1 VCAAMAK
8 SEGLGRDL
16 LALRRHLWF
25 PVAALV
31 LALAV
36 AAGVGLAFSP
46 SNEAAFRMRVTLSA
60 PPPLFGPPIL
70 PSTEDLA
77 RLAISPEVLEQAS
90 VTLGD
95 EDIQVSP
102 EELASRVSASVEG
115 GEAVIGFTVK
125 DGNRERALATAR
137 AWESAFAGVA
147 QEQAPELERR
157 AAADYQAQLVVAAS
171 LLEEKRQAAAG
182 QGPDSPAQ
190 QELGAAQEN
199 YQVASRLQQSYEI
212 VARMLRVDLISERAP
227 YLKGGAALDWA
238 GRMGAAV
245 AFGVVVG
252 VLGALGLEV
261 LARRRLPDVA
271 PRAPAE
277 AEGPP
282 SPSP

>member
-1 VCAAMAK
+1 MAE

-25 PVAALV
+25 PVATLV

-46 SNEAAFRMRVTLSA
+46 SDEAAFRVRVRLSA
-60 PPPLFGPPIL
+60 QSPLFGPPIL

-77 RLAISPEVLEQAS
+77 RLAVSPEVLERAS
-90 VTLGD
+90 GALAAEG
-95 EDIQVSP
+95 IQVSA
-102 EELASRVSASVEG
+102 EEMAGRVSASVGG
-115 GEAVIGFTVK
+115 GEGAIGLTVK
-125 DGNRERALATAR
+125 DGNGERALATAR
-137 AWESAFAGVA
+137 AWESAFAAVA

-157 AAADYQAQLVVAAS
+157 AAADYQAQLDVAAS

-182 QGPDSPAQ
+182 QGPDSAAQ
-190 QELGAAQEN
+190 QELEAAREN
-199 YQVASRLQQSYEI
+199 YQVASRLQQSYEV
-212 VARMLRVDLISERAP
+212 VARMLRLDLITERAP

-261 LARRRLPDVA
+261 LARRRLRDVA
-271 PRAPAE
+271 PPAPAE
-277 AEGPP
+277 AERPP

>member
-1 VCAAMAK
+1 MAE

-46 SNEAAFRMRVTLSA
+46 SDEAAFRVRVRLSVLS
-60 PPPLFGPPIL
+60 PLFGPPIL

-77 RLAISPEVLEQAS
+77 RLAVSPEVLERAS
-90 VTLGD
+90 GALAAEG
-95 EDIQVSP
+95 IQVSA
-102 EELASRVSASVEG
+102 EEMAGRVSASVGG
-115 GEAVIGFTVK
+115 GEGVIGLTVK
-125 DGNRERALATAR
+125 DGNGERALATAR
-137 AWESAFAGVA
+137 AWESSFAAVA

-157 AAADYQAQLVVAAS
+157 AAADYQAQLDVAAS

-190 QELGAAQEN
+190 QELEAAREN
-199 YQVASRLQQSYEI
+199 YQVASRLQQSYEV
-212 VARMLRVDLISERAP
+212 VARMLRVDLITERAP

-261 LARRRLPDVA
+261 LARRRLRDVA
-271 PRAPAE
+271 PPAPAE
-277 AEGPP
+277 AERPP

>member
-1 VCAAMAK
+1 MVE

-46 SNEAAFRMRVTLSA
+46 SDEAAFRVRVRLSVQS
-60 PPPLFGPPIL
+60 PLFGPPIL

-77 RLAISPEVLEQAS
+77 RLAVSPEVLERAS
-90 VTLGD
+90 GALAAEG
-95 EDIQVSP
+95 IQVSA
-102 EELASRVSASVEG
+102 EEMAGRVSASVGG
-115 GEAVIGFTVK
+115 GEGAIGLTVK
-125 DGNRERALATAR
+125 DGNGERALATAR
-137 AWESAFAGVA
+137 AWESAFAAVA

-157 AAADYQAQLVVAAS
+157 AAVDYQAQIDVAAS

-182 QGPDSPAQ
+182 QGADSPAQ
-190 QELGAAQEN
+190 QELEAAREN
-199 YQVASRLQQSYEI
+199 YQVASRLQQSYEV
-212 VARMLRVDLISERAP
+212 VARMLRVDLITERAP

-261 LARRRLPDVA
+261 LARRRLRDVA
-271 PRAPAE
+271 PPAPAE
-277 AEGPP
+277 AERPP

>member
-1 VCAAMAK
+1 MAE
-8 SEGLGRDL
+8 SEGLGHDL

-25 PVAALV
+25 PVATLI

-36 AAGVGLAFSP
+36 AAGVGLVISP
-46 SNEAAFRMRVTLSA
+46 GEEAAFRVRVRLSA
-60 PPPLFGPPIL
+60 LSPLFGPPIL

-77 RLAISPEVLEQAS
+77 RFASSPEVLERAS
-90 VTLGD
+90 GALAAEG
-95 EDIQVSP
+95 IQVSA
-102 EELASRVSASVEG
+102 EEMGDTVSASVG
-115 GEAVIGFTVK
+115 GEDVISFTVK
-125 DGNRERALATAR
+125 DGNGERALATAR
-137 AWESAFAGVA
+137 AWESAFAAVA

-157 AAADYQAQLVVAAS
+157 AAADYQAQVDVAAS

-190 QELGAAQEN
+190 QELEAAREN
-199 YQVASRLQQSYEI
+199 YQVASRLQQSYEV
-212 VARMLRVDLISERAP
+212 VARMLRADLITERAP

-271 PRAPAE
+271 PSAPAE
-277 AEGPP
+277 AERPP
-282 SPSP
+282 PP

>member
-1 VCAAMAK
+1 MAE
-8 SEGLGRDL
+8 SGGLGRDL

-36 AAGVGLAFSP
+36 AAGVGLASSP
-46 SNEAAFRMRVTLSA
+46 NDEAAFRVRVGLSA
-60 PPPLFGPPIL
+60 LPPLFGPPIL

-77 RLAISPEVLEQAS
+77 RLATSPEVLEQAS
-90 VTLGD
+90 VTLAD
-95 EDIQVSP
+95 EGIQVSP
-102 EELASRVSASVEG
+102 EELADRVTASVGG
-115 GEAVIGFTVK
+115 GEGAIGFTVR
-125 DGNRERALATAR
+125 DGSGERVLAMAR
-137 AWESAFAGVA
+137 AWESAFAAMA

-157 AAADYQAQLVVAAS
+157 AAADYQTQLNLAAS

-190 QELGAAQEN
+190 RELEAAQEN
-199 YQVASRLQQSYEI
+199 YQVASRLQQSYEV
-212 VARMLRVDLISERAP
+212 VARMLRVDLMSERAP
-227 YLKGGAALDWA
+227 YLRGGAALDWA

-252 VLGALGLEV
+252 VLGALGLEA

-277 AEGPP
+277 AERPH

>member
-1 VCAAMAK
+1 MAE

-36 AAGVGLAFSP
+36 AVGVGLAFSP
-46 SNEAAFRMRVTLSA
+46 SDEASFRVRVGLSA

-77 RLAISPEVLEQAS
+77 RLAVSPEVLERAS
-90 VTLGD
+90 GTLAAEG
-95 EDIQVSP
+95 IRVSA
-102 EELASRVSASVEG
+102 EEMAGRVSASAGG
-115 GEAVIGFTVK
+115 GEGVISFTVK
-125 DGNRERALATAR
+125 DGNGERALATAR
-137 AWESAFAGVA
+137 AWESAFVAVA
-147 QEQAPELERR
+147 QEEAPELERR
-157 AAADYQAQLVVAAS
+157 AAAGYQAQLDVAAS

-182 QGPDSPAQ
+182 EGPDSPAQ
-190 QELGAAQEN
+190 QELEAAQEN
-199 YQVASRLQQSYEI
+199 YQVASRLQQSYEL
-212 VARMLRVDLISERAP
+212 VARMLRVDVITERVP

-261 LARRRLPDVA
+261 LARRRLRDVA
-271 PRAPAE
+271 PPAPAE
-277 AEGPP
+277 AERPP

>member
-1 VCAAMAK
+1 MVE

-25 PVAALV
+25 PVTALI

-46 SNEAAFRMRVTLSA
+46 SEEAAFRIRVGLSA
-60 PPPLFGPPIL
+60 LPPIFGPPIL
-70 PSTEDLA
+70 PSTEDVARLGTSPDVLERASGTLA
-77 RLAISPEVLEQAS
+77 RE
-90 VTLGD
+90 G
-95 EDIQVSP
+95 IQVSP
-102 EELASRVSASVEG
+102 EELAGRVSASVGG
-115 GEAVIGFTVK
+115 GEGVISFTVK
-125 DGNRERALATAR
+125 DGNGERALATAR
-137 AWESAFAGVA
+137 AWESAFAAVA

-157 AAADYQAQLVVAAS
+157 AAAGYQTQLDLAAS
-171 LLEEKRQAAAG
+171 LLEEKRQAAAAE
-182 QGPDSPAQ
+182 GPDSPAQ

-199 YQVASRLQQSYEI
+199 YQVASRLQQSYEL
-212 VARMLRVDLISERAP
+212 VARMLRVDVVTERTP

-238 GRMGAAV
+238 GRMGAAA

-261 LARRRLPDVA
+261 LARRRLLAIA
-271 PRAPAE
+271 PPAPAE
-277 AEGPP
+277 AERPS

>member
-1 VCAAMAK
+1 MVE

-46 SNEAAFRMRVTLSA
+46 SDEAAFRVRVRLSA
-60 PPPLFGPPIL
+60 LSPLFGPSIL

-77 RLAISPEVLEQAS
+77 RLAVSPEVLERAS
-90 VTLGD
+90 GALAAEG
-95 EDIQVSP
+95 IQVSA
-102 EELASRVSASVEG
+102 EEMAGRVSASVGG
-115 GEAVIGFTVK
+115 GEGAIGLTVK
-125 DGNRERALATAR
+125 DGNGERALATAR
-137 AWESAFAGVA
+137 AWESAFAAVA

-157 AAADYQAQLVVAAS
+157 AAVDYQAQIDVAAS

-190 QELGAAQEN
+190 QELEAAREN
-199 YQVASRLQQSYEI
+199 YQVASRLQQSYEV
-212 VARMLRVDLISERAP
+212 VARMLRLDLMTERAP

-261 LARRRLPDVA
+261 LARRRLRDVA
-271 PRAPAE
+271 PPAPAE
-277 AEGPP
+277 AERPP

>member
-1 VCAAMAK
+1 MVE

-25 PVAALV
+25 PVTALI

-46 SNEAAFRMRVTLSA
+46 SEEAAFRIRVGLSA
-60 PPPLFGPPIL
+60 LPPIFGPPIL
-70 PSTEDLA
+70 PSTEDVA
-77 RLAISPEVLEQAS
+77 RLGTSSEALERAS
-90 VTLGD
+90 GTLAAEGI
-95 EDIQVSP
+95 EVSP
-102 EELASRVSASVEG
+102 EELAGRVSASVGG
-115 GEAVIGFTVK
+115 GEGVISFTVK
-125 DGNRERALATAR
+125 DGNGERALATAR
-137 AWESAFAGVA
+137 AWESAFAAVA

-157 AAADYQAQLVVAAS
+157 AAAGYQTQLDLAAS
-171 LLEEKRQAAAG
+171 LLEEKRQAAAAE
-182 QGPDSPAQ
+182 GPDSPAQ

-199 YQVASRLQQSYEI
+199 YQVASRLQQSYEL
-212 VARMLRVDLISERAP
+212 VARMLRVDVVTERTP

-238 GRMGAAV
+238 GRMGAAA

-261 LARRRLPDVA
+261 LARRRLLAIA
-271 PRAPAE
+271 PPAPAE
-277 AEGPP
+277 AERPS